1 MALYEKRVKAR
12 TLRLQG
18 LSYSEIKDSLK
29 VSKSTLSVWLKEMPL
44 TNEKINELRAH
55 SPRRIERFRKTMTKK
70 REARVKEASIKATHD
85 FGTLTKREI
94 FIAGLFLYWGE
105 GGKTNPY
112 AITLS
117 NTDPGMIRFYM
128 MWLRNLEIP
137 HEKIRIRLHLY
148 SDMDI
153 EKEILF
159 WSKTTHAKKQQFM
172 KPSIKKSL
180 HPELSER
187 GFGHGTC
194 NVIVRGR
201 DVTEYTIQLIKYMQS
216 AF

>member
-12 TLRLQG
+12 ALRMQG

-29 VSKSTLSVWLKEMPL
+29 VSKSTLSMWLKDMPL

-55 SPRRIERFRKTMTKK
+55 SPRRIERFRRTMAKK
-70 REARVKEASIKATHD
+70 REAHVTETWVKATQD
-85 FGTLTKREI
+85 FGTLTKRKI

-137 HEKIRIRLHLY
+137 HEKIKIRLYLY

-159 WSKTTHAKKQQFM
+159 WSKVTHINKQQFM

-180 HPELSER
+180 HEELNER
-187 GFGHGTC
+187 GFCHGTC
-194 NVIVRGR
+194 NVIVPGR

-216 AF
+216 TF